1 MATVLRDALYLPGN
15 HNISEIN
22 TIWAKPVAN
31 GAVLT
36 GGNMDNGGLVEF
48 AGRDANGNRLCK
60 AYDGTGEF
68 FILQTHVEDQLLI
81 DMGETDYKNFYN
93 KEGEPVRLIRV
104 ETGLNQELS
113 GYTVKSGVTLAQDLP
128 VIWDAT
134 NKVHKVVDVV
144 GAGETQIATVMDLDT
159 DFGYN
164 AGVTTIRIEYK

>member
-1 MATVLRDALYLPGN
+1 MATVLRDALYLPGT

-36 GGNMDNGGLVEF
+36 GSNMDNGGLVEF
-48 AGRDANGNRLCK
+48 AGRDADGNRQCK
-60 AYDGTGEF
+60 PYDGTGTF
-68 FILQTHVEDQLLI
+68 YILQTHVEDQLLV

-93 KEGEPVRLIRV
+93 KVGEPVRLIIV
-104 ETGLNQELS
+104 EKGLAQELS
-113 GYTVKSGVTLAQDLP
+113 GYTVKSGVTLALDLP

-144 GAGETQIATVMDLDT
+144 GAGETQIATVVGLDT

-164 AGVTTIRIEYK
+164 AGVTTIRIEY

>member
-1 MATVLRDALYLPGN
+1 MATILRKALFLAGN
-15 HNISEIN
+15 HNVSEIN

-36 GGNMDNGGLVEF
+36 GADMDNGGLVEF
-48 AGRDANGNRLCK
+48 AGRDAEGHRLCK
-60 AYDGTGEF
+60 PFDGTGEF

-81 DMGETDYKNFYN
+81 DMGETDYKNFWN
-93 KEGEPVRLIRV
+93 EVNEPVRLVRV
-104 ETGLNQELS
+104 ETGINQELS
-113 GYTVKSGVTLAQDLP
+113 GYTVKAGVTLAQDLP

-134 NKVHKVVDVV
+134 NKVHEVVDVV

-164 AGVTTIRIEYK
+164 AGKTTIRIEYK

>member
-1 MATVLRDALYLPGN
+1 MATVLRDALFIEPT

-31 GAVLT
+31 GAILT
-36 GGNMDNGGLVEF
+36 TSNMDNGGLVEF
-48 AGRDANGNRLCK
+48 NGRDADGNRQVK
-60 AYDGTGEF
+60 PYDGTGEF

-81 DMGETDYKNFYN
+81 DMGETSYRAFYN
-93 KEGEPVRLIRV
+93 KVGEPVRLIRV

-113 GYTVKSGVTLAQDLP
+113 GYTVKDGVTLALDLP
-128 VIWDAT
+128 VIWDEV
-134 NKVHKVVDVV
+134 NKVHKVIDTITT
-144 GAGETQIATVMDLDT
+144 ETQIATVVGLDT

>member
-1 MATVLRDALYLPGN
+1 MATVLRDALYLPGT

-31 GAVLT
+31 GAILS
-36 GGNMDNGGLVEF
+36 GSNMDNGGLVEF

-60 AYDGTGEF
+60 PYDGTGEF

-93 KEGEPVRLIRV
+93 KVGEPVRLIRV
-104 ETGLNQELS
+104 ETGLAQELS
-113 GYTVKSGVTLAQDLP
+113 GFTVDTGVTLAQDLP

-134 NKVHKVVDVV
+134 NKVHKVVASI
-144 GAGETQIATVMDLDT
+144 GAGQTQIATVVDLDT